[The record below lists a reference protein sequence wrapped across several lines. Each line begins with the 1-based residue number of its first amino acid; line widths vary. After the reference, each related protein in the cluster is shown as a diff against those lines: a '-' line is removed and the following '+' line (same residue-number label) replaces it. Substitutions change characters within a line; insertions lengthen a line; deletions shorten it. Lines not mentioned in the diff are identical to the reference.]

1 MHPLSLM
8 ALAVVLAAIS
18 ACAPYQDVPGDLC
31 NDPTR
36 NYTPEYAYECNAR

>member
-1 MHPLSLM
+1 MRPVFLT
-8 ALAVVLAAIS
+8 ALAVVLAAVA

-31 NDPTR
+31 NDRTR